1 MDIVNILFNNLP
13 KISTILI
20 ISTIATNVLVW
31 AGIITPYF
39 LHLNKDLIIKRFQ
52 IWRLFTNFLYLG
64 KFNTSLILNI
74 ILLSRNSKQ
83 IEKKVFHGDSADYLY
98 FLFFC
103 MIIFIIIS
111 PLTKIIFFSHCLRN
125 SIMYYWGRKCK
136 RINAVFMG
144 VIRFR
149 ACYLPFIYFIV
160 SFLMGYNY
168 KSIFYGII
176 VGHIYFYLKDILPRI
191 KGTKGIRLL
200 ETPQFMRK
208 FCNFLRLN
216 NEYFIEVDNDNENIF
231 I

>member
-1 MDIVNILFNNLP
+1 MIFNDSP
-13 KISTILI
+13 KITSILI
-20 ISTIATNVLVW
+20 ISTIATNILVW
-31 AGIITPYF
+31 TGIITPYI
-39 LHLNKDLIIKRFQ
+39 LYLSKDLIIKHFQ
-52 IWRLFTNFLYLG
+52 IWRLFTNFLYFG
-64 KFNTSLILNI
+64 KFNINI
-74 ILLSRNSKQ
+74 IVNIFLLSKNSKQ

-103 MIIFIIIS
+103 MLTFIIIS
-111 PLTKIIFFSHCLRN
+111 PLTKKIFFSHCLRDA
-125 SIMYYWGRKCK
+125 IMYYWGRKCK

-144 VIRFR
+144 IISFR
-149 ACYLPFIYFIV
+149 ACYLPFIYFVV
-160 SFLMGYNY
+160 SFLMGYDY
-168 KSIFYGII
+168 QSIFYGII

-200 ETPQFMRK
+200 ETPQFMRN